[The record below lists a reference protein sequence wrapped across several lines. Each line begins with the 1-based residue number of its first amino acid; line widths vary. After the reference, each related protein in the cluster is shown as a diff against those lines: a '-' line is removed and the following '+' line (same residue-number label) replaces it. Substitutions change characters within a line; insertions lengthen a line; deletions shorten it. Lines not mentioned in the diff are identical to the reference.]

1 MKGADAVGRAAMQAS
16 AFCAV
21 VMDTGLPRQRTK
33 FRVPKRRAPR

>member
-21 VMDTGLPRQRTK
+21 VMDMGLPRPHTK
-33 FRVPKRRAPR
+33 LRVHKRRAPR